1 MSASY
6 YLHACVFLW
15 VGILEGVHLHAS
27 LEEFKDKFTIRLLTL
42 LKNQTSPLVLWG
54 LGTLGEFFS
63 TLNEIID
70 IQHKTPIFQVDGRAS
85 SPILVSTITLSR
97 LKNAVSSSGWVPSWV
112 DFKAYPPSFLLFKSC
127 YQ

>member
-54 LGTLGEFFS
+54 LGTLRECFS
-63 TLNEIID
+63 TLSEIID
-70 IQHKTPIFQVDGRAS
+70 IQQKTPIFQVDGRAS
-85 SPILVSTITLSR
+85 SSILASIITLSR
-97 LKNAVSSSGWVPSWV
+97 LKNAVSSFGWVASRFN
-112 DFKAYPPSFLLFKSC
+112 FKAYPPSFLLVKSC